1 VLAVLHTPW
10 FRVPALAVLVVTLQT
25 VVVSQ
30 IHFLGASADLVVLCA
45 VVGGLVGG
53 PQRGTVNGFVFGFV
67 YDLALTTPFGLWP
80 LVLCVAGFTVGLTRN
95 EAIRDNRWLQIAIV
109 FVASLAVMVAYAAVA
124 TVFGSEGI
132 LTLRLIPTAL
142 VVAVVNAA
150 LTHPTVKVMRFT
162 LLAGDRRP
170 V

>member
-30 IHFLGASADLVVLCA
+30 IHLFGASADVVVLCA
-45 VVGGLVGG
+45 VAGGLVGG
-53 PQRGTVNGFVFGFV
+53 PQRGTVNGFVFGIV

-80 LVLCVAGFTVGLTRN
+80 LVLCVAGFLVGLTRN
-95 EAIRDNRWLQIAIV
+95 EAIRDNRWLQTGIV
-109 FVASLAVMVAYAAVA
+109 FVASVTVMVAYAAVA
-124 TVFGSEGI
+124 TVFGSEAI
-132 LTLRLIPTAL
+132 LTVRLVWTAL
-142 VVAVVNAA
+142 VVGGVNAA
-150 LTHPTVKVMRFT
+150 LTRPALKVMRLT